1 MMTCC
6 LKIPLTLWKIEM
18 RLDEIDE
25 ETEVSQGEAIAELE
39 AHRKNV
45 EVLGAGELYDI
56 DEEDIIAESD
66 GNGNYLAL
74 EILNWL
80 GY

>member
-1 MMTCC
+1 
-6 LKIPLTLWKIEM
+6 M

-39 AHRKNV
+39 AHHKNV
-45 EVLGAGELYDI
+45 QVLGTGELYDI
-56 DEEDIIAESD
+56 DEEDIIAEPD
-66 GNGNYLAL
+66 DNGNYLAL